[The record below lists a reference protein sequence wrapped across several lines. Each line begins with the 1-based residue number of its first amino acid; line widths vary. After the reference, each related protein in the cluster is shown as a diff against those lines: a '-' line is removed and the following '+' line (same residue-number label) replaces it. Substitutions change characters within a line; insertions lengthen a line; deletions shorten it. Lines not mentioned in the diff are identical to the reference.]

1 MESSFHYNCWDIM
14 NCDNQECH
22 ARREPETPCWE
33 IAKRIDSFHNISNT
47 CDDCIVFIFKNNLTF
62 FNTEKGQK
70 FFNQRT
76 LLKSSEAV
84 HQVCASKANETG

>member
-1 MESSFHYNCWDIM
+1 MDTSFGYNCWDIM

-33 IAKRIDSFHNISNT
+33 IAQRTNSFHNISNT
-47 CDDCIVFIFKNNLTF
+47 CDDCIVFVFKNNLTF
-62 FNTEKGQK
+62 FSTEKGQT

-76 LLKSSEAV
+76 LLRSSEAG
-84 HQVCASKANETG
+84 HQVCASKANKTG

>member
-1 MESSFHYNCWDIM
+1 MDFSFRYNCWDIM

-33 IAKRIDSFHNISNT
+33 IAKRSNSFQNFSNT

-62 FNTEKGQK
+62 FSTEKGQK
-70 FFNQRT
+70 FINQRT
-76 LLKSSEAV
+76 LLGNSEAG
-84 HQVCASKANETG
+84 HQVCASKANATG